1 MSSES
6 SHTHVAHSTTQ
17 DGKYKGGGGYEPLGG
32 HRIVDDVIA
41 QPLAE
46 GIQISKTTVECMTSM

>member
-1 MSSES
+1 M
-6 SHTHVAHSTTQ
+6 AHSTTQ

-46 GIQISKTTVECMTSM
+46 GIQISKTTVEFMTRL